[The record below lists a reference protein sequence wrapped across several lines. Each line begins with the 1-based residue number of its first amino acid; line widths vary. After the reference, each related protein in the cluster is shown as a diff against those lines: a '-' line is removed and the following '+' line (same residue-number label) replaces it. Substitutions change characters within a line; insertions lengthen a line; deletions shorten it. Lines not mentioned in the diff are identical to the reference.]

1 MKIRTVTLL
10 LSFILTAAVI
20 SGCSSASTVSSS
32 SETASPTPP
41 ARSSSAAS
49 AASSA
54 SSASSASGSSSD
66 ESGKTGSRDSTPSV
80 RVPSA
85 DGTVT
90 YGNDSVVIDASHLEE
105 GYVMV
110 NYIGTVSPV
119 KMRITIPDG
128 TVYTYDLHGGFETF
142 PLTGGTGT
150 YLLVVYENVS
160 GNQYATCYSTELD
173 AQITDEFG
181 PYLYPSQYVNFTKD
195 SKAVSLGAE
204 LARPADTD
212 LDVVKNVFSYTTEHI
227 SYDSEKASTVKS
239 GYLPD
244 VDVIL
249 DSGKGICFDY
259 AAVMAAMLRSQNIP
273 TRLEIGYAGT
283 VYHAWVS
290 VHIDELGWVNGI
302 IEFDGQEWKLM
313 DPTFAANNATAD
325 LKSFIGNGS
334 NYQTKYVY

>member
-1 MKIRTVTLL
+1 MNRNTGCLL
-10 LSFILTAAVI
+10 LSLILAAALI
-20 SGCSSASTVSSS
+20 SGCSST
-32 SETASPTPP
+32 
-41 ARSSSAAS
+41 SAAS
-49 AASSA
+49 AAPKTAASGTSSA
-54 SSASSASGSSSD
+54 QSSSD
-66 ESGKTGSRDSTPSV
+66 SAAASSSSRDTTGQKTGIRDSTPSV

-85 DGTVT
+85 DGIST
-90 YGNDSVVIDASHLEE
+90 YGNDSVVIDASHPDE

-110 NYIGTVSPV
+110 DYVGNVSPV
-119 KMRITIPDG
+119 KLRITVPDG
-128 TVYTYDLHGGFETF
+128 TIYTYDLHGGYETF
-142 PLTGGTGT
+142 PLTGGSGS
-150 YLLVVYENVS
+150 YLLVVYENVT
-160 GNQYATCYSTELD
+160 GNQYSTCYSTELD

-181 PYLYPSQYVNFTKD
+181 PYLYPSQYVAFSKD
-195 SKAVSLGAE
+195 SKAVSLGEE

-212 LDVVKNVFSYTTEHI
+212 LDVVKNVYTYTTEHI
-227 SYDSEKASTVKS
+227 SYDTEKANTVKS

-244 VDVIL
+244 VDAIL

-290 VHIDELGWVNGI
+290 VHTDELGWVNGI

-313 DPTFAANNATAD
+313 DPTFAAGNASKD
-325 LKSFIGNGS
+325 LQSFIGDGS